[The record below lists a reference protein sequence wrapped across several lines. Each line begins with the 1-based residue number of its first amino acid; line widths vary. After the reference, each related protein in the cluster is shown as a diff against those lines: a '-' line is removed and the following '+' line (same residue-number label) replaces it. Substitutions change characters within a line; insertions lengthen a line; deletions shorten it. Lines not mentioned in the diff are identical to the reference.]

1 LPGATISAGICE
13 RLITAATSHCGAPV
27 PAALPPP
34 APVAVQPNFDGLAAS
49 FGALSTAFT
58 WGTIILAVVAILAA
72 LGWGYLVKGWAEKE
86 AREEAERCARKHTD
100 AYINKWLATEAPQ
113 IVRRHV
119 ENILDATFGNGSDEE
134 AADEIG
140 KEAG

>member
-1 LPGATISAGICE
+1 
-13 RLITAATSHCGAPV
+13 V
-27 PAALPPP
+27 
-34 APVAVQPNFDGLAAS
+34 
-49 FGALSTAFT
+49 AFT

-86 AREEAERCARKHTD
+86 AREEAGRCANKLAD
-100 AYINKWLATEAPQ
+100 AYINKWLAAEAPQ

-119 ENILDATFGNGSDEE
+119 DTIRDTTLGSGDDDK
-134 AADEIG
+134 AAEDIG